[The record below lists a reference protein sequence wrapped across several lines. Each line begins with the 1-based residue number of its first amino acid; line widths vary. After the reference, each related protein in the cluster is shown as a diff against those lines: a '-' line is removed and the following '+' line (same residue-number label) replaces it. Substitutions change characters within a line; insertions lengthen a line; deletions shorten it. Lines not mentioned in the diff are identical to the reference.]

1 MADVLYAFSL
11 TLVAGLATGVGG
23 LIAFARSGVSP
34 AFLGVSLG
42 FSAGAMLF
50 VSLVELFDESRQML
64 DEQLGASLGGWATLA
79 SFAGGVLLIAVIDR
93 LVPAAVNPHE
103 AAETTPITRERAILM
118 RTGAFTAGAIIVH
131 NIPEGFVTFVVA
143 LEDPSMAVPVA
154 AAIALH
160 NIPEGVAVAVPIA
173 AATGSRRTGFTYAMV
188 AGLAEPLGATVG
200 FLLLGPF
207 LSGALVGV
215 ALGAISGIMVFVSVD
230 KLLPTAHRYDVG
242 HIPVYGLVAG
252 MVVMGASLQLL

>member
-23 LIAFARSGVSP
+23 LIAFVRSGVSP
-34 AFLGVSLG
+34 VFLAVSLG

-50 VSLVELFDESRQML
+50 VSLVELFDESRQVL
-64 DEQLGASLGGWATLA
+64 NEHLGASLGGWAALA

-103 AAETTPITRERAILM
+103 PAETTSVTRERAILM

-143 LEDPSMAVPVA
+143 LEDPSMAIPVA

-188 AGLAEPLGATVG
+188 AGLAEPLGAAVG

-207 LSGALVGV
+207 LSGTVVGV

-252 MVVMGASLQLL
+252 MILMGASLHLL

>member
-1 MADVLYAFSL
+1 MA
-11 TLVAGLATGVGG
+11 
-23 LIAFARSGVSP
+23 I
-34 AFLGVSLG
+34 
-42 FSAGAMLF
+42 
-50 VSLVELFDESRQML
+50 
-64 DEQLGASLGGWATLA
+64 
-79 SFAGGVLLIAVIDR
+79 
-93 LVPAAVNPHE
+93 
-103 AAETTPITRERAILM
+103 
-118 RTGAFTAGAIIVH
+118 
-131 NIPEGFVTFVVA
+131 
-143 LEDPSMAVPVA
+143 PVA

-188 AGLAEPLGATVG
+188 AGLAEPLGAAVG

-207 LSGALVGV
+207 LSGTVVGV

-252 MVVMGASLQLL
+252 MILMGASLHLL